1 MIIAICGSPGSG
13 KSSLTLKLAKAFAN
27 SGKQTIVIHT
37 DYYAPA
43 FVSFFPS
50 EEEHGSLGKL
60 LSLPE
65 ISQELI
71 LKNMNT
77 LKHEESIGI
86 IGYGKTENK
95 YQYPEY
101 TKDRAVSTIIQ
112 LKHIAEVILIDC
124 QTAFFEDL
132 FAITAIEMADKT
144 LRLLTAD
151 LKGLSYYKSCM
162 SLLSDSRFS
171 PEKHIKIIQDT
182 TGTELAG
189 VVADHISGAD
199 MVIPYTPEL
208 KEQFK
213 EEQILSP
220 LAKRGKDYEK
230 SILRLLEGLKE

>member
-1 MIIAICGSPGSG
+1 MMIAICGSPGSG
-13 KSSLTLKLAKAFAN
+13 KSSLTLKLAKAFAS

-37 DYYAPA
+37 DYYAPT

-50 EEEHGSLGKL
+50 EEEYGSLGKL

-71 LKNMNT
+71 LKNINT
-77 LKHEESIGI
+77 LRQEDAIGI
-86 IGYGKTENK
+86 LSYGKTENK
-95 YQYPEY
+95 YHYPEY
-101 TKDRAVSTIIQ
+101 TKDQAVSTIIQ
-112 LKHIAEVILIDC
+112 LKHMAEMILIDC
-124 QTAFFEDL
+124 QSSFFEDL

-162 SLLSDSRFS
+162 PLFSDSRFS

-182 TGTELAG
+182 TGTEMAA
-189 VVADHISGAD
+189 VVADHISGVD

-213 EEQILSP
+213 EEKILSP
-220 LAKRGKDYEK
+220 LRKRGKDYEK
-230 SILRLLEGLKE
+230 AILRLLEGLKE